1 MSKQIIEF
9 RCAKAR
15 KSVEHDFYDLP
26 ESSQAAI
33 IRYGAMRFI
42 NDKLSGLDPQE
53 AGEKFDEIYLQLR
66 EGWVGRQG
74 GGGRAAADPVEK
86 EMASLARERIAAAL
100 RAKGIKQKDLP
111 KGKMQ
116 ELIQA
121 MVEKDSDTLRPQ
133 AEKIVEMKNQKLD
146 LGGIDLDDLV

>member
-42 NDKLSGLDPQE
+42 NDKLGGLDPQE

-74 GGGRAAADPVEK
+74 GGGQGGEDHQRREIQPMGQQTRGHGHLFADAA
-86 EMASLARERIAAAL
+86 
-100 RAKGIKQKDLP
+100 
-111 KGKMQ
+111 
-116 ELIQA
+116 QA
-121 MVEKDSDTLRPQ
+121 
-133 AEKIVEMKNQKLD
+133 
-146 LGGIDLDDLV
+146 